1 MSLIEARVGRAFE
14 AGTDCTVYLALK
26 NRGTA
31 ETCQTGPLDSPGN
44 SWAYGDTEEY
54 DYIHYDFS
62 NCRNFRPKENFLQFK
77 IHLDS
82 FCIDHL
88 QLYTVRVSFGRKYF
102 DWSGRH
108 WFNPS
113 SNWIDF
119 DSNGIDENYD
129 QLIQDDLRLFL
140 VVED

>member
-1 MSLIEARVGRAFE
+1 MSRIEAKVGRAFE

-82 FCIDHL
+82 SRIDHL
-88 QLYTVRVSFGRKYF
+88 QTVLGLCQFWEKIF
-102 DWSGRH
+102 
-108 WFNPS
+108 
-113 SNWIDF
+113 
-119 DSNGIDENYD
+119 
-129 QLIQDDLRLFL
+129 
-140 VVED
+140 

>member
-1 MSLIEARVGRAFE
+1 MSRIEAKVGRAFE

-44 SWAYGDTEEY
+44 SWAYGAREVFTIY
-54 DYIHYDFS
+54 RGGYDFS
-62 NCRNFRPKENFLQFK
+62 NCLNFRPKENFLQFK

-82 FCIDHL
+82 SCIDHL
-88 QLYTVRVSFGRKYF
+88 QLTWVRVNFGFRYF
-102 DWSGRH
+102 QWSKATGH

-113 SNWIDF
+113 SNWVNFDF
-119 DSNGIDENYD
+119 WGIG
-129 QLIQDDLRLFL
+129 DDFGDYCW
-140 VVED
+140 EK